1 LVFEKSS
8 NQFDDEVVA
17 TGPHYEAL
25 IDGFVIHE
33 KIENKDIVV
42 RYGAHFTHL
51 PTHDSDVIGHIIGPE
66 LVPQN

>member
-1 LVFEKSS
+1 MRNHP

-33 KIENKDIVV
+33 MIENKDIVV
-42 RYGAHFTHL
+42 WYGAHFTHL
-51 PTHDSDVIGHIIGPE
+51 HMKLIVMQLAI
-66 LVPQN
+66 LWVPIWYR